1 MIQEHTIGRIIDITE
16 RGEAVIHATL
26 PNINHAI
33 DRLYDK
39 VEIILPD
46 GRWISPEQRRKCYA
60 LLGEIAEFVDGYR
73 NAETLA
79 DAKSMMKW
87 DFVLKRMEEQERRL
101 FSLSNCDMSTAR
113 EFITYLVEFIIK
125 NDIPTRVPLID
136 NCEDIAKYIYANAM
150 ARKCCVCGKPA
161 DIHHAEGSRIGM
173 GNDREQ
179 VHHLGREFLPL
190 CRAHHDECHHD
201 EAGFIAKYHLQKI
214 KLDEPLCKRL
224 GLKK

>member
-1 MIQEHTIGRIIDITE
+1 MIQEHTIGRIIDIKE
-16 RGEAVIHATL
+16 NGEAVIHAAL
-26 PNINHAI
+26 PNFKHAL

-46 GRWISPEQRRKCYA
+46 GRRITPAQRRKCYS
-60 LLGEIAEFVDGYR
+60 LIADLAEYVDGFR
-73 NAETLA
+73 NAETIEEQ
-79 DAKSMMKW
+79 KQ
-87 DFVLKRMEEQERRL
+87 FLKMEFCLQRMESSERRL
-101 FSLSNCDMSTAR
+101 FSLSSVDETTASS
-113 EFITYLVEFIIK
+113 FIDFIIDFFVK
-125 NDIPTRVPLID
+125 HDIPTSAPLLEQ
-136 NCEDIAKYIYANAM
+136 CEDVGRYIYACAM

-173 GNDREQ
+173 GNVREQ